1 MKASFLFN
9 TLFVVL
15 LSAGSLMSQQAA
27 TRPLDDTGLLLVNN
41 WQMMSMTY
49 EDGAVIKAQKEGER
63 DLLVFNAN
71 NTVSITKMGKVA
83 NGSWKFSPTSW
94 ELYILEKGTGAS
106 IQYKVKELTADKLVL
121 FYYDEVNKSKLLNFA
136 PVQ

>member
-1 MKASFLFN
+1 
-9 TLFVVL
+9 
-15 LSAGSLMSQQAA
+15 MSQQAA